1 MNVSSTAS
9 IRIAIVDDHRLFRKG
24 LAALLADMPGLSVVL
39 EAGHGAELLTSL
51 QEVPADVVMLD
62 ISMPVMD
69 GIATLQH
76 LRSQHPQLKV
86 IMLSMNE
93 DDAMIIHLMGLGAN
107 GYLLKEAQPEEV
119 ETAIRTVMT
128 SGYFLND
135 RVSRAMLTRIAR
147 PEKIKPVQF
156 GTDISDRE
164 MEVLM
169 LVCHGLTTQEIGEK
183 LFISPRTVEGHRKNM
198 MEKLGIHNTASL
210 VIFAI
215 KQGWIDPD
223 DIHMPG

>member
-1 MNVSSTAS
+1 MTA
-9 IRIAIVDDHRLFRKG
+9 IRIALVDDHRLFRKG

-39 EAGHGAELLTSL
+39 EASHGAELLAAL
-51 QEVPADVVMLD
+51 PDVQADVVMLD

-69 GIATLQH
+69 GIETLKQ
-76 LRSQHPQLKV
+76 LRSRHPALKV

-93 DDAMIIHLMGLGAN
+93 DDAMIVHLMGLGAN

-119 ETAIRTVMT
+119 ETAIRSVMA
-128 SGYFLND
+128 SGYFLNE
-135 RVSRAMLTRIAR
+135 RVSRAMLSRLVK
-147 PEKIKPVQF
+147 PEKVKPSLH
-156 GTDISDRE
+156 GSTISDRE
-164 MEVLM
+164 MDVLL
-169 LVCHGLTTQEIGEK
+169 LVCHGLTTQEIGDR

-223 DIHMPG
+223 EIHLRG